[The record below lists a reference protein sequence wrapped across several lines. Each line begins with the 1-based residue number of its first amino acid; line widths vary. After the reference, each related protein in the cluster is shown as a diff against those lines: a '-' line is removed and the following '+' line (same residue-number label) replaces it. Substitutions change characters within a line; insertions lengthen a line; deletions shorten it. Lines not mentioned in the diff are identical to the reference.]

1 MPAKRAAVLTWA
13 CLLVTSVLGQD
24 AGRAPPCSRT
34 CRADNC
40 DSLNIK
46 YGKYCGIGY
55 TGCSEEKPCDGV
67 DSCCKKHDGCCTRHG
82 LMYIPCHE
90 RFIKCLNKEVAS
102 GRMGFSDQCPYSK
115 VVPLMEQSM
124 QVAMMFGTHDS
135 AEARGAQR
143 SGDL

>member
-55 TGCSEEKPCDGV
+55 TGCSGPCAPV
-67 DSCCKKHDGCCTRHG
+67 SSLRLAKKSRAMGSTAAVRSTTAVVHG
-82 LMYIPCHE
+82 M
-90 RFIKCLNKEVAS
+90 A
-102 GRMGFSDQCPYSK
+102 
-115 VVPLMEQSM
+115 
-124 QVAMMFGTHDS
+124 
-135 AEARGAQR
+135 
-143 SGDL
+143 